1 MTLPDADPPRKPHR
15 RRWLFAP
22 YVLLLI
28 LILGW
33 SAGWVF
39 LRMSA
44 AREMD
49 QTAERLRA
57 AGYQVS
63 WATRDVGGYP
73 FRLNTRLTDVRLG
86 EPSGW
91 AITAP
96 ELKTEAAVYQLGRWT
111 AVAPQGVTLQRPQGG
126 PVTIR
131 GQALRAS
138 LSDIGKRPP
147 HLIVEG
153 LKLTFTPQ
161 GDSQGA
167 GAPYPFT
174 TADRMIL
181 DLRPGPDDQAALL
194 MKIDNAGARLTGLLG
209 RIAQDR
215 PVSINWE
222 STLDKMS
229 AFKGQTWPA
238 AVQAWTAAGGSV
250 TVRTA
255 GMTAGEAV
263 ISAKSGALTVGP
275 DGRVRGAL
283 QAELREAPS
292 NVGDLAQ
299 GGAITPEAVMAAAA
313 AAMAQRAGGGVAQ
326 AGLTFD
332 DGQTFLGPLPVGPAP
347 RVY

>member
-22 YVLLLI
+22 YILLLI
-28 LILGW
+28 VIIGW

-63 WATRDVGGYP
+63 WASRDVGGYP
-73 FRLNTRLTDVRLG
+73 FRLNTRLTEVRIG

-96 ELKTEAAVYQLGRWT
+96 EIKSEAAVYALGRWT
-111 AVAPQGVTLQRPQGG
+111 AAAPQGVTLLRPNGG

-138 LSDIGKRPP
+138 LSDIGRRPP

-161 GDSQGA
+161 PGDT
-167 GAPYPFT
+167 YPFT
-174 TADRMIL
+174 SADRVVV

-209 RIAQDR
+209 RVAQDR

-229 AFKGQTWPA
+229 AFKGDTWPA
-238 AVQAWTAAGGSV
+238 AVQAWTASGGTL

-275 DGRVRGAL
+275 DGRLRGAL
-283 QAELREAPS
+283 QAELREVPPSVADIAP
-292 NVGDLAQ
+292 
-299 GGAITPEAVMAAAA
+299 GGSVDPAAVLAAAA

-326 AGLTFD
+326 AGVTFD

-347 RVY
+347 RIY